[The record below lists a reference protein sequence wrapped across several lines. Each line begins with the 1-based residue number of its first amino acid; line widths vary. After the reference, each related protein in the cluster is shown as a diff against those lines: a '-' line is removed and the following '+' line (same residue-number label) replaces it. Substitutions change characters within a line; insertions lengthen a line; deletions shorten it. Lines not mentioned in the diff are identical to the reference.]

1 MTALHPRLRVAIVGC
16 GGIGK
21 THAESIEYATA
32 VELVGLCDLDRQ
44 VADALA
50 RAYDQDSVYT
60 DVSRM
65 LTELHPDIVALG
77 APTSAHAPLTV
88 QVAQA
93 GVKGILC
100 EKPMAKNLAEAR
112 RMIDACRESGT
123 HLIVNHQRRTTRPLR
138 RMRELIAEGAIG
150 DITLIRASC
159 AGDVLTD
166 GTHAIDSMRFLAGDV
181 PVEWVFGSVYRTRV
195 DPDQPLGKGCVDVGG
210 WRYRHGCPI
219 ENGAFA
225 LWQFADGIRAEL
237 LCGELR
243 VPGRGYQ
250 DYMVFGDA
258 GELWRPG
265 DAGNPNLLIRTAA
278 TNGWQPVDGCAAEDT
293 VGIFARNYD
302 RLARDINRGA
312 SEHPLTA
319 ENGLRALE
327 IIMAIYESARLR
339 GRVRLPL
346 TQDRL
351 PTEIMTKDGTFSG
364 GDVDVPLSVH

>member
-1 MTALHPRLRVAIVGC
+1 MTPSHQRLRVVIVGC

-21 THAESIEYATA
+21 IHAESIERATA
-32 VELVGLCDLDRQ
+32 VELAGLCDLDEP
-44 VADALA
+44 VAEALA
-50 RAYDQDSVYT
+50 RAYDQVSVYT
-60 DVSRM
+60 DFNRM
-65 LTELHPDIVALG
+65 LTELRPDIVALG
-77 APTSAHAPLTV
+77 VPTSAHAPITV
-88 QVAQA
+88 QVAEA

-123 HLIVNHQRRTTRPLR
+123 HLIVNHQRRTTRALR

-159 AGDVLTD
+159 PGDVLTD

-265 DAGNPNLLIRTAA
+265 DAGNPNLLVRTDA
-278 TNGWQPVDGCAAEDT
+278 TDGWQPVEGCAREDT
-293 VGIFARNYD
+293 VTIFAHNYD
-302 RLARDINRGA
+302 RLAQDINHGA
-312 SEHPLTA
+312 CEHPLTA

-327 IIMAIYESARLR
+327 IIMASYESARLR
-339 GRVRLPL
+339 DRVRLPL
-346 TQDRL
+346 HQDGL
-351 PTEIMTKDGTFSG
+351 PTEIMANDGTFSASDTDTPFAG
-364 GDVDVPLSVH
+364 R